1 MEDIHLSSEYHIV
14 EFLIENLHQ
23 SQSYYFNKEQYEKD
37 ENLFIKTFS
46 HLIGIE
52 QHFLNGKQ
60 FFMLQEIVAKMSQI
74 IVSQLA

>member
-37 ENLFIKTFS
+37 ENLLIKILS
-46 HLIGIE
+46 HLIV
-52 QHFLNGKQ
+52 NK
-60 FFMLQEIVAKMSQI
+60 
-74 IVSQLA
+74 